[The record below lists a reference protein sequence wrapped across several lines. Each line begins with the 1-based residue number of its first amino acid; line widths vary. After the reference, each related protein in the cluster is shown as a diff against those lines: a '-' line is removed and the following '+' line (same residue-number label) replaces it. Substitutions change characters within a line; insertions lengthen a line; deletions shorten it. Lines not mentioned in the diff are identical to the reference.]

1 MRRRVWL
8 LLLLGLMGLSAMA
21 HESRPAYL
29 ELNET
34 AAGRYDVL
42 WRTPVLSGM
51 RLPIALRFAEGVRTV
66 VDPVESQLNDSLIER
81 RVIEAGPAGLG
92 GQRIEFVGLQ
102 ASITDVLVRVSRL
115 DGSLT
120 TTLVHPAQPWM
131 EIAATP
137 GMFSVA
143 GAFLLH
149 GIQHILGGFDHL
161 LFVFGL
167 LLLVGNGWM
176 LVKTITA
183 FTLAHSITLALA
195 ALGAVQLPG
204 PPVEATIALSIL
216 LLAVEI
222 VRKNRG
228 DVSFTIQWPWVVAF
242 CFGLLHGFGFAGAL
256 ARSACPSVT
265 CRWRCSRSMS
275 ASRSASCC
283 SSPPCC
289 ACERCCC
296 VVGCHGP
303 RSCMPDRWRPTGW
316 AHWRPSGFSNESRAS
331 GPELH
336 PVTAVFRRRGI

>member
-1 MRRRVWL
+1 MRCTVRL
-8 LLLLGLMGLSAMA
+8 LLLLWFVGLTAIA

-34 AAGRYDVL
+34 AAGRYYVL

-51 RLPIALRFAEGVRTV
+51 RLPIALRFAEGVRNV
-66 VDPVESQLNDSLIER
+66 VEPVESELNDSLIER
-81 RVIEAGPAGLG
+81 RVIDAGPAGLV

-102 ASITDVLVRVSRL
+102 ASITDVLVRVSSL
-115 DGSLT
+115 DGSLA
-120 TTLVHPAQPWM
+120 TTLVHPAHPWI

-137 GMFSVA
+137 GAFSVA
-143 GAFLLH
+143 GVFLVH

-183 FTLAHSITLALA
+183 FTLAHSITLALGT
-195 ALGAVQLPG
+195 LGAVRLPG

-222 VRKNRG
+222 ARKNR
-228 DVSFTIQWPWVVAF
+228 DETSFTLQWPWVVAF

-256 ARSACPSVT
+256 AQIGLPQRDLPLALFTFNVGVEIGQLMFVAIVLSLLALLLR
-265 CRWRCSRSMS
+265 CRLPRPAVLYARPI
-275 ASRSASCC
+275 ASYGLGTLAAFWFFERV
-283 SSPPCC
+283 SSFL
-289 ACERCCC
+289 
-296 VVGCHGP
+296 
-303 RSCMPDRWRPTGW
+303 S
-316 AHWRPSGFSNESRAS
+316 
-331 GPELH
+331 
-336 PVTAVFRRRGI
+336 

>member
-1 MRRRVWL
+1 MRCTVWL
-8 LLLLGLMGLSAMA
+8 LLVLWFVGLTAIA

-66 VDPVESQLNDSLIER
+66 VEPVESELNDSLIER
-81 RVIEAGPAGLG
+81 RVIDAGPAGLV
-92 GQRIEFVGLQ
+92 GQRIEFIGLQ

-120 TTLVHPAQPWM
+120 TTLVHPAQPWI

-137 GMFSVA
+137 GTFSVA
-143 GAFLLH
+143 GAFLVH
-149 GIQHILGGFDHL
+149 GIQHILVGFDHL
-161 LFVFGL
+161 LFVFAL

-195 ALGAVQLPG
+195 TLGAVRLPG

-222 VRKNRG
+222 ARKNR
-228 DVSFTIQWPWVVAF
+228 DETSFTLQWPWVVAF

-256 ARSACPSVT
+256 AQIGLPQRDLPLALFTFNVGVEIGQLMFVAVVLSLRALLLR
-265 CRWRCSRSMS
+265 CRLPRPAVLYARPI
-275 ASRSASCC
+275 ASYGLGTLAALWFFERV
-283 SSPPCC
+283 SSFL
-289 ACERCCC
+289 
-296 VVGCHGP
+296 
-303 RSCMPDRWRPTGW
+303 S
-316 AHWRPSGFSNESRAS
+316 
-331 GPELH
+331 
-336 PVTAVFRRRGI
+336 

>member
-1 MRRRVWL
+1 MKRAVWL
-8 LLLLGLMGLSAMA
+8 MLVLWFVGPTAIA

-29 ELNET
+29 ALNET

-66 VDPVESQLNDSLIER
+66 VEPVESELNDSLIER
-81 RVIEAGPAGLG
+81 RIIEAGPAGLV
-92 GQRIEFVGLQ
+92 GQRIEFIGLQ

-120 TTLVHPAQPWM
+120 TTLVHPAQPWI
-131 EIAATP
+131 EITATP
-137 GMFSVA
+137 GAFSVA
-143 GAFLLH
+143 SAFLVH

-195 ALGAVQLPG
+195 TLGAVRLPG

-222 VRKNRG
+222 ARKNR
-228 DVSFTIQWPWVVAF
+228 DETSFTLQWPWVVAF

-256 ARSACPSVT
+256 AEIGLPQRDLPLALLTFNVGVEIGQLMFIAVALSLRALLLR
-265 CRWRCSRSMS
+265 CRLPRPAVLYARPI
-275 ASRSASCC
+275 ASYGLGTLAAFWFFERV
-283 SSPPCC
+283 SSFL
-289 ACERCCC
+289 
-296 VVGCHGP
+296 
-303 RSCMPDRWRPTGW
+303 S
-316 AHWRPSGFSNESRAS
+316 
-331 GPELH
+331 
-336 PVTAVFRRRGI
+336 

>member
-1 MRRRVWL
+1 MRRTVWL
-8 LLLLGLMGLSAMA
+8 LLVLLFMGQAAMA

-29 ELNET
+29 EINET
-34 AAGRYDVL
+34 AAGRYSVL

-51 RLPIALRFAEGVRTV
+51 RLPIALRFAEDVRTLIE
-66 VDPVESQLNDSLIER
+66 PVESELNDSLIER
-81 RVIEAGPAGLG
+81 RIIDTGPAGLI

-120 TTLVHPAQPWM
+120 TTLVHPAQPWI

-137 GMFSVA
+137 GAFSVA
-143 GAFLLH
+143 GTFLAH

-167 LLLVGNGWM
+167 LLVSNGWM

-195 ALGAVQLPG
+195 VLGAVRLPG

-222 VRKNRG
+222 ARKNRG
-228 DVSFTIQWPWVVAF
+228 EISFTLQWPWVVAF

-256 ARSACPSVT
+256 AEIGLPQRDLPLALFT
-265 CRWRCSRSMS
+265 FN
-275 ASRSASCC
+275 
-283 SSPPCC
+283 
-289 ACERCCC
+289 
-296 VVGCHGP
+296 VGVEIGQLMFVAAVLSL
-303 RSCMPDRWRPTGW
+303 RALLLRFRRARPTLLY
-316 AHWRPSGFSNESRAS
+316 ARPVASYGLGTLAAFWFFESVS
-331 GPELH
+331 S
-336 PVTAVFRRRGI
+336 FWS

>member
-1 MRRRVWL
+1 MRRTVWL
-8 LLLLGLMGLSAMA
+8 LLVLLFMGQAAMA

-29 ELNET
+29 EINET
-34 AAGRYDVL
+34 AAGRYSVL

-51 RLPIALRFAEGVRTV
+51 RLPIALRFAEGVRTLIE
-66 VDPVESQLNDSLIER
+66 PVESELNDSLIER
-81 RVIEAGPAGLG
+81 RIIDTGPAGLI

-120 TTLVHPAQPWM
+120 TTLVHPAQPWI

-137 GMFSVA
+137 GAFSVA
-143 GAFLLH
+143 GTFLAH

-161 LFVFGL
+161 LFVLGL
-167 LLLVGNGWM
+167 LLVSNGWM

-195 ALGAVQLPG
+195 VLGAVRLPG

-222 VRKNRG
+222 ARKNRG
-228 DVSFTIQWPWVVAF
+228 EISFTLQWPWVVAF

-256 ARSACPSVT
+256 AEIGLPQRDLPLALFT
-265 CRWRCSRSMS
+265 FN
-275 ASRSASCC
+275 
-283 SSPPCC
+283 
-289 ACERCCC
+289 
-296 VVGCHGP
+296 VGVEIGQLMFVAAVLSL
-303 RSCMPDRWRPTGW
+303 RALLLRFRRARPTLLY
-316 AHWRPSGFSNESRAS
+316 ARPVASYGLGTLAAFWFFESVSGFWS
-331 GPELH
+331 
-336 PVTAVFRRRGI
+336 

>member
-1 MRRRVWL
+1 MRRTVWL
-8 LLLLGLMGLSAMA
+8 LLVLLFTGQAAMA

-29 ELNET
+29 EINET
-34 AAGRYDVL
+34 AAGRYSVL

-51 RLPIALRFAEGVRTV
+51 RLPIALRFTEGVRTIIEP
-66 VDPVESQLNDSLIER
+66 VDSELNDSLIER
-81 RVIEAGPAGLG
+81 RIIDTGPAGLI

-120 TTLVHPAQPWM
+120 TTLVHPAQPWI

-137 GMFSVA
+137 GAFSVA
-143 GAFLLH
+143 GTFLAH

-167 LLLVGNGWM
+167 LLVSNGWM

-195 ALGAVQLPG
+195 ALGAVRLPG

-222 VRKNRG
+222 ARKNRG
-228 DVSFTIQWPWVVAF
+228 EISFTLQWPWVVAF

-256 ARSACPSVT
+256 AQIGLPQRDLPLALFT
-265 CRWRCSRSMS
+265 FN
-275 ASRSASCC
+275 
-283 SSPPCC
+283 
-289 ACERCCC
+289 
-296 VVGCHGP
+296 VGVEIGQLMFVAAVLSL
-303 RSCMPDRWRPTGW
+303 RALLLRFRRARPTLLY
-316 AHWRPSGFSNESRAS
+316 ARPVASYGLGTLAAFWFFESVSGFWS
-331 GPELH
+331 
-336 PVTAVFRRRGI
+336 

>member
-1 MRRRVWL
+1 MRRTVWL
-8 LLLLGLMGLSAMA
+8 LLVLLFMGQAAMA

-29 ELNET
+29 EINET
-34 AAGRYDVL
+34 AAGRYSVL

-51 RLPIALRFAEGVRTV
+51 RLPIALRFAEGVRTLIE
-66 VDPVESQLNDSLIER
+66 PVESELNDSLIER
-81 RVIEAGPAGLG
+81 RIIDTGPAGLI

-120 TTLVHPAQPWM
+120 TTLVHPAQPWI

-137 GMFSVA
+137 GAFSVA
-143 GAFLLH
+143 GTFLAH

-167 LLLVGNGWM
+167 LLVSNGWM

-195 ALGAVQLPG
+195 VLGAVRLPG

-222 VRKNRG
+222 ARKNRG
-228 DVSFTIQWPWVVAF
+228 EISFTLQWPWVVAF

-256 ARSACPSVT
+256 AQIGLPQRDLPLALFT
-265 CRWRCSRSMS
+265 FN
-275 ASRSASCC
+275 
-283 SSPPCC
+283 
-289 ACERCCC
+289 
-296 VVGCHGP
+296 VGVEIGQLMFVAAVLSL
-303 RSCMPDRWRPTGW
+303 RALLLRFRRARPTLLY
-316 AHWRPSGFSNESRAS
+316 ARPVASYGLGTLAAFWFFESVS
-331 GPELH
+331 S
-336 PVTAVFRRRGI
+336 FWS

>member
-1 MRRRVWL
+1 MRRTVWL
-8 LLLLGLMGLSAMA
+8 LLVLLFMGQAAMA

-29 ELNET
+29 EINET
-34 AAGRYDVL
+34 AAGRYSVL

-51 RLPIALRFAEGVRTV
+51 RLPIALRFAEGVRTLIE
-66 VDPVESQLNDSLIER
+66 PVESELNDSLIER
-81 RVIEAGPAGLG
+81 RIIDTGPAGLI

-120 TTLVHPAQPWM
+120 TTLVHPAQPWI

-137 GMFSVA
+137 GAFSVA
-143 GAFLLH
+143 GTFLAH

-161 LFVFGL
+161 LFVLGL
-167 LLLVGNGWM
+167 LLVSNGWM

-195 ALGAVQLPG
+195 VLGAVRLPG

-222 VRKNRG
+222 ARKNRG
-228 DVSFTIQWPWVVAF
+228 EISFTLQWPWVVAF

-256 ARSACPSVT
+256 AQIGLPQRDLPLALFT
-265 CRWRCSRSMS
+265 FN
-275 ASRSASCC
+275 
-283 SSPPCC
+283 
-289 ACERCCC
+289 
-296 VVGCHGP
+296 VGVEIGQLMFVAAALSL
-303 RSCMPDRWRPTGW
+303 RALLLRFRRARPTLRY
-316 AHWRPSGFSNESRAS
+316 ARPVASYGLGTLAAFWLFESVS
-331 GPELH
+331 S
-336 PVTAVFRRRGI
+336 FWS

>member
-1 MRRRVWL
+1 MRWTVWL
-8 LLLLGLMGLSAMA
+8 LWVLLFMGQAAMA

-29 ELNET
+29 EINET
-34 AAGRYDVL
+34 AAGRYSVL

-51 RLPIALRFAEGVRTV
+51 RLPIALRFAEGVRTLIE
-66 VDPVESQLNDSLIER
+66 PVESELNDSLIER
-81 RVIEAGPAGLG
+81 RIIDTGPAGLI

-120 TTLVHPAQPWM
+120 TTLVHPAQPWI

-137 GMFSVA
+137 GAFSVA
-143 GAFLLH
+143 GTFLAH

-167 LLLVGNGWM
+167 LLLVRNGWM

-195 ALGAVQLPG
+195 VLGAVRLPG

-222 VRKNRG
+222 ARKNRG
-228 DVSFTIQWPWVVAF
+228 EISFTLQWPWVVAF

-256 ARSACPSVT
+256 AQIGLPQRDLPLALFT
-265 CRWRCSRSMS
+265 FN
-275 ASRSASCC
+275 
-283 SSPPCC
+283 
-289 ACERCCC
+289 
-296 VVGCHGP
+296 VGVEIGQLMFVAAVLSL
-303 RSCMPDRWRPTGW
+303 RALLLRFRRARPTLLY
-316 AHWRPSGFSNESRAS
+316 ARPVASYGLGTLAAFWFFESVS
-331 GPELH
+331 S
-336 PVTAVFRRRGI
+336 FWS

>member
-1 MRRRVWL
+1 MRRTVWL
-8 LLLLGLMGLSAMA
+8 LLVLLFMGQAAMA

-29 ELNET
+29 EINET
-34 AAGRYDVL
+34 AAGRYSVL

-51 RLPIALRFAEGVRTV
+51 RLPIALRFAEGVRTLIE
-66 VDPVESQLNDSLIER
+66 PVESELNDSLIER
-81 RVIEAGPAGLG
+81 RIIDTGPAGLI

-120 TTLVHPAQPWM
+120 TTLVHPAQPWI

-137 GMFSVA
+137 GAFSVA
-143 GAFLLH
+143 GTFLAH

-167 LLLVGNGWM
+167 LLLVSNGWM

-195 ALGAVQLPG
+195 VLGAVRLPG

-222 VRKNRG
+222 ARKNRG
-228 DVSFTIQWPWVVAF
+228 EISFTLQWPWVVAF

-256 ARSACPSVT
+256 AQIGLPQRDLPLALFT
-265 CRWRCSRSMS
+265 FN
-275 ASRSASCC
+275 
-283 SSPPCC
+283 
-289 ACERCCC
+289 
-296 VVGCHGP
+296 VGVEIGQLMFVAAVLSL
-303 RSCMPDRWRPTGW
+303 RALLLRFRRARPTLLY
-316 AHWRPSGFSNESRAS
+316 ARPVASYGLGTLAAFWFFESVS
-331 GPELH
+331 S
-336 PVTAVFRRRGI
+336 FWS

>member
-1 MRRRVWL
+1 MRRRVWRL
-8 LLLLGLMGLSAMA
+8 LLLCLMGLTAMA

-51 RLPIALRFAEGVRTV
+51 RLPIVLRFAEGVRTV
-66 VDPVESQLNDSLIER
+66 VEPVESELNDSLIER
-81 RVIEAGPAGLG
+81 RVIDAGTTGLV
-92 GQRIEFVGLQ
+92 GQRIEFIGLQ

-120 TTLVHPAQPWM
+120 TTLVHPAQPWL

-143 GAFLLH
+143 GAFLIH

-167 LLLVGNGWM
+167 LLLVSNGWM

-195 ALGAVQLPG
+195 ALGAVRLPG
-204 PPVEATIALSIL
+204 PPIEAMIALSIL

-222 VRKNRG
+222 ARKNRG
-228 DVSFTIQWPWVVAF
+228 QSSFTIQWPWVVAF
-242 CFGLLHGFGFAGAL
+242 YFGLLHGFGFAGAL
-256 ARSACPSVT
+256 AEIGLPQRDLPLALFSFNVGVEIGQLLFVAVVLSLRALLLRFRLPRPALLYARPV
-265 CRWRCSRSMS
+265 
-275 ASRSASCC
+275 ASYALGTLAAFWFFERL
-283 SSPPCC
+283 SSF
-289 ACERCCC
+289 
-296 VVGCHGP
+296 
-303 RSCMPDRWRPTGW
+303 WT
-316 AHWRPSGFSNESRAS
+316 
-331 GPELH
+331 
-336 PVTAVFRRRGI
+336 

>member
-8 LLLLGLMGLSAMA
+8 LLLLGFMGLSAMA

-34 AAGRYDVL
+34 TAGRYDVL

-66 VDPVESQLNDSLIER
+66 VDPVEVQLNDSLIER
-81 RVIEAGPAGLG
+81 RGIDAGPAGLV

-102 ASITDVLVRVSRL
+102 ASITDVLVRVSPL
-115 DGSLT
+115 DGSLA
-120 TTLVHPAQPWM
+120 TTLVHPAQPWI

-143 GAFLLH
+143 GAFLVH
-149 GIQHILGGFDHL
+149 GIQHIMGGFDHL

-195 ALGAVQLPG
+195 ALGAVRLPG

-222 VRKNRG
+222 ARKNRG

-256 ARSACPSVT
+256 AEIGLPQRDLPLALFTFNVGVEIGQLMFVAVVLSLRALLLRCRLPQSVVLYA
-265 CRWRCSRSMS
+265 RPM
-275 ASRSASCC
+275 ASYGLGTLA
-283 SSPPCC
+283 
-289 ACERCCC
+289 AFWFFE
-296 VVGCHGP
+296 
-303 RSCMPDRWRPTGW
+303 
-316 AHWRPSGFSNESRAS
+316 RAS
-331 GPELH
+331 SFLP
-336 PVTAVFRRRGI
+336 

>member
-1 MRRRVWL
+1 MKRAVWL
-8 LLLLGLMGLSAMA
+8 LLVLWFVGLTAMA

-29 ELNET
+29 ALNET

-66 VDPVESQLNDSLIER
+66 VEPVESELNDSLIER
-81 RVIEAGPAGLG
+81 RVIEAGPAGLV
-92 GQRIEFVGLQ
+92 GQRIEFIGLQ

-115 DGSLT
+115 DGSLS
-120 TTLVHPAQPWM
+120 TTLVHPAQPWI
-131 EIAATP
+131 EITATP
-137 GMFSVA
+137 GAFSVA
-143 GAFLLH
+143 GAFLVH

-183 FTLAHSITLALA
+183 FTLAHSVTLALA
-195 ALGAVQLPG
+195 TLGAVQLPV

-222 VRKNRG
+222 ARKNR
-228 DVSFTIQWPWVVAF
+228 DETSFTLQWPWVVAF

-256 ARSACPSVT
+256 AEIGLPQRDLPLALFTFNAGVEIGQLMFVAVVFSLRAVLLR
-265 CRWRCSRSMS
+265 CRLPRRAVLYARPI
-275 ASRSASCC
+275 ASYGLGTLAAFWFFERV
-283 SSPPCC
+283 SSFL
-289 ACERCCC
+289 
-296 VVGCHGP
+296 
-303 RSCMPDRWRPTGW
+303 S
-316 AHWRPSGFSNESRAS
+316 
-331 GPELH
+331 
-336 PVTAVFRRRGI
+336 

>member
-1 MRRRVWL
+1 MRRTAWL
-8 LLLLGLMGLSAMA
+8 LWVLWFMGLTAMA

-34 AAGRYDVL
+34 AVGRYDVL

-66 VDPVESQLNDSLIER
+66 IEPVESELNDSLIER
-81 RVIEAGPAGLG
+81 RVIDAGSAGLV
-92 GQRIEFVGLQ
+92 GQRIEFIGLQ

-120 TTLVHPAQPWM
+120 TVLVHPSQPWI

-137 GMFSVA
+137 GAFSVA
-143 GAFLLH
+143 GAFLVH

-195 ALGAVQLPG
+195 ALDAVRLPG

-222 VRKNRG
+222 ARKNRG
-228 DVSFTIQWPWVVAF
+228 EVSFTIQWPWVVAF

-256 ARSACPSVT
+256 AEIGLPQRDLPLALFTFNVGVEIGQLMFVAVVLGLRALLLR
-265 CRWRCSRSMS
+265 CRLPQPALLYARPI
-275 ASRSASCC
+275 ASYGLGTLA
-283 SSPPCC
+283 
-289 ACERCCC
+289 AFWFFER
-296 VVGCHGP
+296 VANF
-303 RSCMPDRWRPTGW
+303 WT
-316 AHWRPSGFSNESRAS
+316 
-331 GPELH
+331 
-336 PVTAVFRRRGI
+336 

>member
-1 MRRRVWL
+1 MRRTVWL
-8 LLLLGLMGLSAMA
+8 LLVLLFMGQAAMA

-29 ELNET
+29 EINET
-34 AAGRYDVL
+34 AAGRYSVL

-51 RLPIALRFAEGVRTV
+51 RLPIALRFAEGVRTLI
-66 VDPVESQLNDSLIER
+66 DPVESELNDSLIER
-81 RVIEAGPAGLG
+81 RIIDTGPAGLI

-120 TTLVHPAQPWM
+120 TTLVHPAQPWI

-137 GMFSVA
+137 GAFSVA
-143 GAFLLH
+143 GTFLAH

-167 LLLVGNGWM
+167 LLVSNGWM

-195 ALGAVQLPG
+195 VLGAVRLPA

-222 VRKNRG
+222 ARKNRG
-228 DVSFTIQWPWVVAF
+228 EISFTVQWPWVVALG
-242 CFGLLHGFGFAGAL
+242 FGLLHGFGFAGAL
-256 ARSACPSVT
+256 AEIGLPQRDLPLALFT
-265 CRWRCSRSMS
+265 FN
-275 ASRSASCC
+275 
-283 SSPPCC
+283 
-289 ACERCCC
+289 
-296 VVGCHGP
+296 VGVEIGQLMFVAAVL
-303 RSCMPDRWRPTGW
+303 S
-316 AHWRPSGFSNESRAS
+316 
-331 GPELH
+331 LH
-336 PVTAVFRRRGI
+336 ALLLRFRRARSTLLYARPVASYGLGTLAAFWFFESVSSFWS

>member
-1 MRRRVWL
+1 MRRTVWL
-8 LLLLGLMGLSAMA
+8 LLLLCFMGLTAMA

-29 ELNET
+29 EINET
-34 AAGRYDVL
+34 AAGRYDVM

-51 RLPIALRFAEGVRTV
+51 RLPIALKFADGVRTV
-66 VDPVESQLNDSLIER
+66 VEPVESELNDSLIER
-81 RVIEAGPAGLG
+81 RIIDAGPTGLV
-92 GQRIEFVGLQ
+92 GQRIEFIGLQ

-120 TTLVHPAQPWM
+120 TTLVHPAQPWI

-143 GAFLLH
+143 GAFLAH
-149 GIQHILGGFDHL
+149 GIQHILSGFDHL

-195 ALGAVQLPG
+195 ALGAVRLPG

-222 VRKNRG
+222 ARKNRG
-228 DVSFTIQWPWVVAF
+228 ETSFTIQWPWVVAF

-256 ARSACPSVT
+256 AQIGLPQRDLPLALFTFNVGVEIGQLMFVAAVLSLRALLLR
-265 CRWRCSRSMS
+265 CRLPQPARLYARPI
-275 ASRSASCC
+275 ASYGLGTVAAFWFFQR
-283 SSPPCC
+283 
-289 ACERCCC
+289 
-296 VVGCHGP
+296 V
-303 RSCMPDRWRPTGW
+303 
-316 AHWRPSGFSNESRAS
+316 SNFW
-331 GPELH
+331 
-336 PVTAVFRRRGI
+336 T

>member
-1 MRRRVWL
+1 MKRTVCL
-8 LLLLGLMGLSAMA
+8 LVVLWLMGLTAMA

-29 ELNET
+29 EINET

-51 RLPIALRFAEGVRTV
+51 RLPIALRFADGVRTV
-66 VDPVESQLNDSLIER
+66 VDPVESELNDSLIER
-81 RVIEAGPAGLG
+81 RIIEAGPAGLV
-92 GQRIEFVGLQ
+92 GQRIEFIGLQ

-120 TTLVHPAQPWM
+120 TALVHPAQPWID
-131 EIAATP
+131 IAATP
-137 GMFSVA
+137 GAFSVA
-143 GAFLLH
+143 GAFLAH

-195 ALGAVQLPG
+195 ALGAVRLPG

-222 VRKNRG
+222 ARKNRG
-228 DVSFTIQWPWVVAF
+228 ETSFTLQWPWVVAF

-256 ARSACPSVT
+256 AQIGLPQRDLPLALFTFNVGVEIGQLMFVAAVLCLRALLLR
-265 CRWRCSRSMS
+265 CRLPRPARLYARPI
-275 ASRSASCC
+275 ASYGLGTLAAFWFFERV
-283 SSPPCC
+283 SSF
-289 ACERCCC
+289 
-296 VVGCHGP
+296 
-303 RSCMPDRWRPTGW
+303 WT
-316 AHWRPSGFSNESRAS
+316 
-331 GPELH
+331 
-336 PVTAVFRRRGI
+336 

>member
-1 MRRRVWL
+1 MRRTVWL
-8 LLLLGLMGLSAMA
+8 LLVLLFMGQAAMA

-29 ELNET
+29 EINET
-34 AAGRYDVL
+34 AAGRYSVL

-51 RLPIALRFAEGVRTV
+51 RLPIALRFAEGVRTLIE
-66 VDPVESQLNDSLIER
+66 PVESELNDSLIER
-81 RVIEAGPAGLG
+81 RIIDTGPAGLI

-120 TTLVHPAQPWM
+120 TTLVHPAQPWI

-137 GMFSVA
+137 GAFSVA
-143 GAFLLH
+143 GTFLAH

-167 LLLVGNGWM
+167 LLVSNGWM

-195 ALGAVQLPG
+195 VLGAVRLPG

-222 VRKNRG
+222 ARKNRG
-228 DVSFTIQWPWVVAF
+228 EISFTLQWPWVVAF

-256 ARSACPSVT
+256 AEIGLPQRDLPLALFT
-265 CRWRCSRSMS
+265 FN
-275 ASRSASCC
+275 
-283 SSPPCC
+283 
-289 ACERCCC
+289 
-296 VVGCHGP
+296 VGVEIGQLMFVAAVLSL
-303 RSCMPDRWRPTGW
+303 RALLLRFRRARPTLLY
-316 AHWRPSGFSNESRAS
+316 ARPVASYGLGTLAAFWLFESVS
-331 GPELH
+331 S
-336 PVTAVFRRRGI
+336 FWS